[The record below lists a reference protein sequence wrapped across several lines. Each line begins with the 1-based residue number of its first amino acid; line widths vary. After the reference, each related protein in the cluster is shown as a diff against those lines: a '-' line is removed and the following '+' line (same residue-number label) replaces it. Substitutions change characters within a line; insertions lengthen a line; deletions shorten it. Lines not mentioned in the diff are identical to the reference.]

1 MTLRIEYEPFDIED
15 KDRCSHVIAILVP
28 LFQRYY
34 ETIKQP
40 GDPEFNFNFME
51 FVKDW
56 WHGEKVLIIA
66 YDNNTPIGYLYAKT
80 GGNLYTSLPEMR
92 VKSLYCDLWYQNKT
106 GYHTDITED
115 EVKRGLIEHAKQLLP
130 LFKCVR
136 LTGVTDGR

>member
-15 KDRCSHVIAILVP
+15 KDRCSHIIAILVP
-28 LFQRYY
+28 LFERYY

-40 GDPEFNFNFME
+40 DDPEFNFNFIE

-56 WHGEKVLIIA
+56 WHGEKVLLIA
-66 YDNNTPIGYLYAKT
+66 YMGDEPVGFLYAKT
-80 GGNLYTSLPEMR
+80 GGNLYTSLPEMS
-92 VKSLYCDLWYQNKT
+92 VKSLYSDIGYQKNN
-106 GYHTDITED
+106 GYPVDISDD
-115 EVKRGLIEHAKQLLP
+115 EVVRGLVEYAKQLLP